1 MLISEDLLVKIPLNY
16 HDRTNVTDKTRKDID
31 AAADASAY
39 EVIPQNIIRYISYLH
54 DTVYVLPP
62 SCAILF
68 VAEEM
73 LAWK

>member
-1 MLISEDLLVKIPLNY
+1 M
-16 HDRTNVTDKTRKDID
+16 TDKTQKDID

-39 EVIPQNIIRYISYLH
+39 EVIPQNIRYILF
-54 DTVYVLPP
+54 TLCILPP
-62 SCAILF
+62 LCAILF

>member
-1 MLISEDLLVKIPLNY
+1 M
-16 HDRTNVTDKTRKDID
+16 TDKTQKEID

-39 EVIPQNIIRYISYLH
+39 EVIPQNIIRYIYHLH

-62 SCAILF
+62 SCTLLF